1 MLEEM
6 THQQFNEWCAKDLV
20 EPIGTDLG
28 VAHVV
33 AKLGVLIAG
42 IMGQKIEETDFL
54 PWLKKATTIPPLS
67 AKQSAALLTS
77 HLKMLKGS
85 Q

>member
-1 MLEEM
+1 MLQRM
-6 THQQFNEWCAKDLV
+6 THAQFDEWCAKDLV

-54 PWLKKATTIPPLS
+54 PWLKKTTSVPPLS
-67 AKQSAALLTS
+67 AKQSAAVLTN
-77 HLKMLKGS
+77 HLKTLKGS
-85 Q
+85 H